1 MSARFSS
8 VVRTALVAL
17 VVLAGLTALQARQPA
32 DAATGN
38 LVQNNAVEQLDGI
51 GKPVGWTDRSYG
63 ANTRTLGVSAPGRL
77 GTGHALSV
85 SVTAFTDGAAYYSS
99 ASFPVTPGKL
109 YTISDWYRSTVPSE
123 INAKVTRST
132 GAASYHLV
140 ATVPASADWSQ
151 AAGSFTAPAGALSVQ
166 IYHLIKSAGTLVTDD
181 YGAYTDTGLDL
192 GMVSVTFD
200 DGWLPQYEVA
210 RPILAANGIPGTF
223 YIVSGE
229 LQNPERMTAQQVLQ
243 MRADGH
249 EIGAHSIS
257 HPYLTALGP
266 ADVDLQL
273 ARSQRDL
280 EALLG
285 APVRNFAY
293 PFGSANPAVQA
304 ACLTYYRTCRG
315 TTWGYNTVGY
325 DPGAVI
331 VQYIHPTTTIAQFRS
346 WVDTARATRTW
357 LVLVYHSFEA
367 NPQKVD
373 DTTPQA
379 FADQMAYLRSSGVPT
394 RSVDDAVTLLA
405 QDPDTAAPRTA
416 VTGPTNGGTV
426 SAGTVTVTASAG
438 DDHAV
443 TAVDLLVDGVPVQT
457 DGTAPYA
464 FGWTATPGTHTVQTR
479 AHDAAGHA
487 GTSPLVTVDALTE
500 LAAETWSG
508 TAWPANWSTEVSNGH
523 VDVSASAG
531 RLAFDDVRYAFAD
544 ADLDGA
550 AGTDTDLVL
559 SYRFGQTTGGG
570 WFTVF
575 LRGSG
580 GWQDGFRPRTGYG
593 VELSSGSGTVTVEKS
608 VNGTVTYLRTV
619 TGARPLTTGKQWLRV
634 RITGDQLRFRV
645 WPDGTAEP
653 ATWSATVTDGA
664 VNGSGALYLGFARS
678 STNTGAKDVTV
689 DDLVLRAAA

>member
-17 VVLAGLTALQARQPA
+17 VVLGGITALQARQPA
-32 DAATGN
+32 EAATGN
-38 LVQNNAVEQLDGI
+38 LVQNNAVDQFDSA
-51 GKPVGWTDRSYG
+51 GKAVGWTDRSYG
-63 ANTRTLGVSAPGRL
+63 TSTRTLGVTAPGRL
-77 GTGHALSV
+77 GAGHALSV
-85 SVTAFTDGAAYYSS
+85 SVTAFSDGAVYFSS
-99 ASFPVTPGKL
+99 ASFPVTAGKL
-109 YTISDWYRSTVPSE
+109 YTVSDWYRSTVPSE

-132 GAASYHLV
+132 GTASYHLV
-140 ATVPASADWSQ
+140 ATVPASADWAQ

-166 IYHLIKSAGTLVTDD
+166 IYHLIKGAGTLVTDD
-181 YGAYTDTGLDL
+181 YGAYTDTGLDR

-200 DGWLPQYEVA
+200 DGWLTQYDVA
-210 RPILAANGIPGTF
+210 RPVLAANGIPGTF

-229 LQNPERMTAQQVLQ
+229 LRNPERMTPQQILQ
-243 MRADGH
+243 LRADGH

-257 HPYLTALGP
+257 HPDLSALGP

-273 ARSQRDL
+273 AQSQRDL

-304 ACLTYYRTCRG
+304 ACLAYYRTCR
-315 TTWGYNTVGY
+315 TTAWGYNTVGY
-325 DPGAVI
+325 DRGAVT
-331 VQYIHPTTTIAQFRS
+331 VQYIHPTTTPAQFRS
-346 WVDTARATRTW
+346 WVDAARATRTW

-367 NPQKVD
+367 TPQKVD

-394 RSVDDAVTLLA
+394 RTVDDAVTLLA

-426 SAGTVTVTASAG
+426 SAGPVTVTASAT

-443 TAVDLLVDGVPVQT
+443 TAVDLLVDGVPVQS

-464 FGWTATPGTHTVQTR
+464 FGWTATSGRHTVQTR
-479 AHDAAGHA
+479 AHDAAGHT
-487 GTSPLVTVDALTE
+487 GTSAPVTVDALTE
-500 LAAETWSG
+500 LATETWSG
-508 TAWPANWSTEVSNGH
+508 TAWPAGWSTEVSNGH
-523 VDVSASAG
+523 VDVSAGAG
-531 RLAFDDVRYAFAD
+531 RLAFDDVRYAYAD
-544 ADLDGA
+544 ARLDGA

-559 SYRFGQTTGGG
+559 SYRFGQITGGG

-608 VNGTVTYLRTV
+608 VDGTVTDLRTV
-619 TGARPLTTGKQWLRV
+619 TGARPSTTGKQWLRL

-664 VNGSGALYLGFARS
+664 VTGPGALYLAFARS
-678 STNTGAKDVTV
+678 STNTGAKHVTL
-689 DDLVLRAAA
+689 DDLVLRAAG